1 MCVAKILSTVL
12 ILVFVT
18 SDVSVAQDVNETQSY
33 SPDYFAQFQ
42 PITARDMLSRIPGFT
57 LQGGGNNDRGFGQAN
72 LNILI
77 NGRRPSS
84 KSSNANDILGRITAN
99 TVERIEIVD
108 GASLDIPGLSGQVA
122 NIITSTGELSGNW
135 EYVAR
140 LNKGLNLNWGKAI
153 SLLVDQPETLNM
165 LRV

>member
-1 MCVAKILSTVL
+1 MCVAKILSTIL
-12 ILVFVT
+12 ILVFVA

-77 NGRRPSS
+77 
-84 KSSNANDILGRITAN
+84 
-99 TVERIEIVD
+99 TV
-108 GASLDIPGLSGQVA
+108 SYTHL
-122 NIITSTGELSGNW
+122 
-135 EYVAR
+135 
-140 LNKGLNLNWGKAI
+140 
-153 SLLVDQPETLNM
+153 TLPTICS
-165 LRV
+165 V